1 MSGEDADFFEIVDN
15 QLSLKA
21 DTILD
26 YEQKESYNVT
36 ISVDDA
42 SIGNTD
48 EDSIAYSLA
57 ITDVNTAPKI
67 TLENTIRNLEEK
79 IDTTNAQKVAD
90 IVIDDD
96 GEGNNNL
103 TLGGED
109 ADFFQ
114 IVDNQLFLKAGVNLD
129 FEVKNNYNVRVEID
143 DVTIGDTT
151 DNFTNYTLIIS
162 NVNESP
168 TVDENKTIIILEDS
182 GETLLNINQPTDVD
196 GDNLNITIDTVPD
209 SNKGN
214 ILNNGIILTVENTL
228 TVEELTNLVFTPV
241 ENANG
246 EAGNFTYTVFDGV
259 NNISQTIT
267 FNITPVND
275 SPTLT
280 IPDFPTIYQATD
292 VNITGIIINDI
303 DADIVQV
310 KLTVNNGVIS
320 LSNLENITLING
332 TGNEDNTVTI
342 QGNIDKINAALDSL
356 IYRSNLNFDG
366 IENIVV
372 TVNDLGNTGEGG
384 VLEVTETLNINV
396 EAVNQPPD
404 AEQDK
409 LLTVD
414 QDSGEN
420 SLNIPLPTDSD
431 NDPLTITITEIPNNN
446 QGIITLN
453 DDPVTINQILNS
465 DELQQLVF
473 IPANAV
479 TGSGGT
485 FSYFVEDGQGGS
497 DTQTITFNIS
507 PVIILGEEDN
517 FKVSHSEAITIP
529 ETFSK
534 IRFNYTSLNFDTLDT
549 NLINDSFEVALLDS
563 QGQSLVYTIDTDKD
577 AFFNLTEEEEIL
589 TANGVEIE
597 GNTVTLDI
605 SYLPIG
611 TEAYLVFRL
620 VNNDS
625 DTETSV
631 RINHLEIIENNNP
644 ITTGFTPDSSTSTV
658 TNSINFVSLED
669 VSSSTITE
677 YEITSF
683 NEKTKTLLTDIKL
696 KNVGTYGFDS
706 SLIVAINNLSDPS
719 IQVVNAD
726 GITPDGL
733 PYYDLTNLLP
743 EGKLDSNQETETKT
757 LSFYNPEEIQFTYNL
772 VILTEINQAPVIE
785 STPTLEII
793 GGQTYQYNVKATDI
807 NGDNLTYSLTVAPQ
821 GMTIDAQ
828 TGQITWE
835 TTIDD
840 IANHQITIEVS
851 DGRGGI
857 ETQTYNLSVISEPPN
872 RPPLFTTSPVIDA
885 FINQKYQ
892 YDVDA
897 IDPDLDPLTYSLILG
912 PDGMT
917 IAPDTGLY
925 QIRSCY
931 TLYKLE

>member
-1 MSGEDADFFEIVDN
+1 M
-15 QLSLKA
+15 
-21 DTILD
+21 
-26 YEQKESYNVT
+26 
-36 ISVDDA
+36 
-42 SIGNTD
+42 
-48 EDSIAYSLA
+48 
-57 ITDVNTAPKI
+57 
-67 TLENTIRNLEEK
+67 
-79 IDTTNAQKVAD
+79 
-90 IVIDDD
+90 
-96 GEGNNNL
+96 
-103 TLGGED
+103 
-109 ADFFQ
+109 
-114 IVDNQLFLKAGVNLD
+114 
-129 FEVKNNYNVRVEID
+129 
-143 DVTIGDTT
+143 
-151 DNFTNYTLIIS
+151 
-162 NVNESP
+162 
-168 TVDENKTIIILEDS
+168 
-182 GETLLNINQPTDVD
+182 
-196 GDNLNITIDTVPD
+196 
-209 SNKGN
+209 
-214 ILNNGIILTVENTL
+214 
-228 TVEELTNLVFTPV
+228 
-241 ENANG
+241 
-246 EAGNFTYTVFDGV
+246 
-259 NNISQTIT
+259 
-267 FNITPVND
+267 
-275 SPTLT
+275 
-280 IPDFPTIYQATD
+280 
-292 VNITGIIINDI
+292 
-303 DADIVQV
+303 
-310 KLTVNNGVIS
+310 
-320 LSNLENITLING
+320 
-332 TGNEDNTVTI
+332 
-342 QGNIDKINAALDSL
+342 
-356 IYRSNLNFDG
+356 
-366 IENIVV
+366 
-372 TVNDLGNTGEGG
+372 
-384 VLEVTETLNINV
+384 
-396 EAVNQPPD
+396 
-404 AEQDK
+404 
-409 LLTVD
+409 
-414 QDSGEN
+414 
-420 SLNIPLPTDSD
+420 
-431 NDPLTITITEIPNNN
+431 
-446 QGIITLN
+446 
-453 DDPVTINQILNS
+453 
-465 DELQQLVF
+465 
-473 IPANAV
+473 
-479 TGSGGT
+479 
-485 FSYFVEDGQGGS
+485 
-497 DTQTITFNIS
+497 
-507 PVIILGEEDN
+507 
-517 FKVSHSEAITIP
+517 
-529 ETFSK
+529 
-534 IRFNYTSLNFDTLDT
+534 
-549 NLINDSFEVALLDS
+549 
-563 QGQSLVYTIDTDKD
+563 
-577 AFFNLTEEEEIL
+577 